1 MKRNTKSEI
10 SSEVNLNYE
19 NNKGVT
25 ASESAVG
32 GVTEL
37 MLFHALFRVVSAEAA
52 AKAAA
57 PRAAATA
64 SVFISP
70 SDSSECFFVFPH
82 QKISFVL
89 KPPVCLPASRMPMGA
104 ATMRT

>member
-10 SSEVNLNYE
+10 SSEVN
-19 NNKGVT
+19 
-25 ASESAVG
+25 VG

>member
-10 SSEVNLNYE
+10 SSEVN
-19 NNKGVT
+19 
-25 ASESAVG
+25 VG

-57 PRAAATA
+57 PGAAATA